1 VRAYSRTLLLAGLVV
16 SPALLPA
23 PAALAADLTV
33 TRAKRVAVVHHRPRI
48 VADYDGTP
56 IVLRRVRPV
65 AAAGPHGTVLVQRGE
80 YDAYPVL
87 GAIPRF
93 YFNGRPVRN

>member
-1 VRAYSRTLLLAGLVV
+1 MHAYLRTLLLAGLVIA
-16 SPALLPA
+16 PALLPA

-33 TRAKRVAVVHHRPRI
+33 RTKRVAVVHHRARV

-56 IVLRRVRPV
+56 IVLRRVRPIV
-65 AAAGPHGTVLVQRGE
+65 VAGPHGTVVVQRGE

-87 GAIPRF
+87 GATPRY
-93 YFNGRPVRN
+93 YFNGQRVRD

>member
-1 VRAYSRTLLLAGLVV
+1 VRAYPRTLLLAGLVV
-16 SPALLPA
+16 SPSLLPA

-33 TRAKRVAVVHHRPRI
+33 RTKRVAVVHHRARI

-56 IVLRRVRPV
+56 IVLRRVR
-65 AAAGPHGTVLVQRGE
+65 AAAVTGPHGTVVVQRGE
-80 YDAYPVL
+80 YEAHPVP

-93 YFNGRPVRN
+93 YFNGRPVRD